1 MHYLI
6 VSGFKFLKW
15 KENIKT
21 FVKNTWVQEFYI
33 FIVLSYSFLPL
44 YQQEKKSS
52 WLPYNMSF
60 QWIQRDFHRT
70 TLFFVSIYFQWTQSI
85 TKIQKTVTC
94 LNRFGNKPTDQDKQ
108 TILPAG
114 GKTENAVHQAQWF
127 NILWGSM
134 NILHWGM
141 VDISETSTWG

>member
-1 MHYLI
+1 
-6 VSGFKFLKW
+6 
-15 KENIKT
+15 
-21 FVKNTWVQEFYI
+21 
-33 FIVLSYSFLPL
+33 
-44 YQQEKKSS
+44 
-52 WLPYNMSF
+52 MSF

-114 GKTENAVHQAQWF
+114 GKNRKCSPPGTVVQHPVRINEH
-127 NILWGSM
+127 
-134 NILHWGM
+134 
-141 VDISETSTWG
+141 TSLRNGGYQ